1 MDLSGCTNLVEQ
13 WQSQRLIPLLTAT
26 GKTVEEVLAT
36 GCWECHD
43 WTNCPMHVV
52 FGVTEIAKVPK
63 EWQKDASI
71 FVNLFDGKCLVKPAV

>member
-1 MDLSGCTNLVEQ
+1 
-13 WQSQRLIPLLTAT
+13 
-26 GKTVEEVLAT
+26 
-36 GCWECHD
+36 
-43 WTNCPMHVV
+43 MHVV